1 MRTISELII
10 LMISNIEYFD
20 GTYDDWLSNLN
31 ESELISK
38 EEEVL
43 VRQFLKNNKPSY
55 FFDWSLLLGWYMKT
69 EERFLDWDLG
79 NRLRWLILLYEK
91 NY

>member
-43 VRQFLKNNKPSY
+43 VRQFLKNNKPS
-55 FFDWSLLLGWYMKT
+55 
-69 EERFLDWDLG
+69 
-79 NRLRWLILLYEK
+79 
-91 NY
+91 